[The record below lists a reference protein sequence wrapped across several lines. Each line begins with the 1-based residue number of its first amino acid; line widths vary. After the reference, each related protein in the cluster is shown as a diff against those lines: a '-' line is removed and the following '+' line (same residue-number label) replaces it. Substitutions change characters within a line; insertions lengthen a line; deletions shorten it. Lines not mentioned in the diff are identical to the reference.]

1 MDAPT
6 QEVIEQATGGTLFDP
21 KAVVI
26 IRTDREFNDDEQE
39 AMALTAERLG
49 VLVLA
54 MPADLEIASLDE
66 DMMREHGWVR
76 LEVPLGLLDSVMPL
90 CEQPVPGGWKC
101 VLPALPEHTN
111 HTAVMPC

>member
-1 MDAPT
+1 MDQRT
-6 QEVIEQATGGTLFDP
+6 QDVIEEATGGTLFDP

-26 IRTDREFNDDEQE
+26 IRTDREFNDAEQE

-66 DMMREHGWVR
+66 DMMRERGWVR
-76 LEVPLGLLDSVMPL
+76 ADD
-90 CEQPVPGGWKC
+90 
-101 VLPALPEHTN
+101 
-111 HTAVMPC
+111 